1 MTVDYEPF
9 SDVQRDDPYPLYA
22 QLREHAPLHFAEEAN
37 AWCVSRYDD
46 VVTVLRSVEDFSS
59 DAMRTI
65 LMGERPGVD
74 PMTDPESLQRMMAFA
89 QALPFPP
96 QELITA
102 RNLIS
107 EDPPRH
113 GPLRNVVNRG
123 FTPRRIA
130 AWEPRLREIV
140 AECMADLR
148 SADAFDLIDRLAM
161 PLPVRAISEILGV
174 EPERA
179 DDFKRWNDRIIT
191 AITGSGR
198 GLDVE
203 ANGMAEAVREL
214 ATYIIGVVRE
224 REIHPGDDLISVVVA
239 AQEGDAALA
248 PIEVMTLVLLLLAAG
263 NETTTNLLGNCV
275 KALLGHPDQLERL
288 CAEPALVPNAIE
300 ETLRFDGPVQI
311 VFRRATRDVELSCG
325 KIPANATV
333 FALIGSANRDEKR
346 WGPDAGTFR
355 VDRNVQGHLGFGFG
369 NHFCLGASLA
379 RLEAR
384 VAMEAL
390 LEELP
395 RLRRADTPVEP
406 VDSFMLRGPRHL
418 PLERAA

>member
-1 MTVDYEPF
+1 
-9 SDVQRDDPYPLYA
+9 
-22 QLREHAPLHFAEEAN
+22 
-37 AWCVSRYDD
+37 
-46 VVTVLRSVEDFSS
+46 
-59 DAMRTI
+59 MR
-65 LMGERPGVD
+65 
-74 PMTDPESLQRMMAFA
+74 DPESLQRMMAFA
-89 QALPFPP
+89 QALPFSPMDM
-96 QELITA
+96 LTA
-102 RNLIS
+102 RNLIA

-148 SADAFDLIDRLAM
+148 GAEAFDLIDRLAM
-161 PLPVRAISEILGV
+161 PLPVRAISEMLGV

-179 DDFKRWNDRIIT
+179 DDFKRWNDRIIA

-198 GLDVE
+198 GLDIEENGMVE
-203 ANGMAEAVREL
+203 AIREL
-214 ATYIIGVVRE
+214 STYITGVVRE
-224 REIHPGDDLISVVVA
+224 REAQPGDDLISVLIA

-248 PIEVMTLVLLLLAAG
+248 PIEVMTFVLLLLAAG
-263 NETTTNLLGNCV
+263 NETTTNLLGNAV

-288 CAEPALVPNAIE
+288 CAEPALVPKALE

-311 VFRRATRDVELSCG
+311 VFRRATRDVELPCG
-325 KIPANATV
+325 TVPASATV

-346 WGPDAGTFR
+346 WGADAGTFR
-355 VDRNVQGHLGFGFG
+355 VDRNVQGHVGFGFG

-384 VAMEAL
+384 LALEAL

-395 RLRRADTPVEP
+395 RLRRADAPAEP

-418 PLERAA
+418 PLERAV